1 MQLTGYIWSLIF
13 LALFS
18 ANLPFINQRLFG
30 VIVFPLKGV
39 KKSFWWRL
47 SELAVLYFLLG
58 SLGYVFETSMGNV
71 FPQTWEFFAISVC
84 LFIVLTFPGF
94 VYQYLHRA

>member
-30 VIVFPLKGV
+30 VIVLPLKGV
-39 KKSFWWRL
+39 KKS
-47 SELAVLYFLLG
+47 
-58 SLGYVFETSMGNV
+58 
-71 FPQTWEFFAISVC
+71 
-84 LFIVLTFPGF
+84 
-94 VYQYLHRA
+94 